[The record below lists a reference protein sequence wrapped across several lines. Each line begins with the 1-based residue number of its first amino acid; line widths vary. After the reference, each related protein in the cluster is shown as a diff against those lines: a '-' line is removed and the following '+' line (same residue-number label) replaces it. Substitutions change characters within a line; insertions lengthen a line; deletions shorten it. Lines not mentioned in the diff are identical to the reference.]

1 MVSEEIRVLVVDD
14 SAVIR
19 SLISDNIAATP
30 GMKVVGT
37 AEDGQKAL
45 EILDTVR
52 PDVIT
57 LDVQMPRMDG
67 LATLD
72 AILARRSIPV
82 IMVSSLTRLGAETAL
97 DALDRGAVDYL
108 AKPDYGEK
116 TRTAL
121 RDELPRKIRM
131 AAGCDVQRI
140 VAIRREHRKRIAQR
154 IAQRGTAPVNGKAGA
169 GPDLAEDRSQKSQ
182 RSLPP
187 ELAETCVAIGI
198 STGGPPALA
207 QLFAAI
213 RPPLPPI
220 VVVQHM
226 PPSFTKPL
234 AWRLDSLSELSINE
248 AAAGDVL
255 MPNQV
260 LIAPGG
266 KHLQVRRSG
275 GTVKAVIKDG
285 PVVSGHKPSVDVL
298 MKSVVE
304 AFGSGCLG
312 VIMTGMGHD
321 GADGCRIIRAAGGI
335 VIGQDEATSDVYG
348 MNKVAFLEGSVD
360 RQFALNEAA
369 TVIAH
374 HVRRLR
380 SCSASLTKCQRDL
393 PFVTSYHQ
401 QQRITP

>member
-1 MVSEEIRVLVVDD
+1 MASEEIRVLVVDD

-19 SLISDNIAATP
+19 TLIADNITATP

-45 EILDTVR
+45 EMLDAAR

-82 IMVSSLTRLGAETAL
+82 IMVSSLTKLGAEIAL

-140 VAIRREHRKRIAQR
+140 VEIRRGQKQRLAERLAQR
-154 IAQRGTAPVNGKAGA
+154 AADAAGSKPAA
-169 GPDLAEDRSQKSQ
+169 GRSPTGQTPPGNKSDRSKQIP
-182 RSLPP
+182 LPP
-187 ELAETCVAIGI
+187 ELAGTCVAIGI

-213 RPPLPPI
+213 RPPMPPI

-234 AWRLDSLSELSINE
+234 AWRLDSLSELTIDE

-266 KHLQVRRSG
+266 KHLKVRRDPASG
-275 GTVKAVIKDG
+275 KIPCSECRVPGGAVRAVIMDG
-285 PVVSGHKPSVDVL
+285 PVVSGHKPSVDVM

-312 VIMTGMGHD
+312 VIMTGMGRD
-321 GADGCRIIRAAGGI
+321 GADGCRLIRAAGGI

-360 RQFALNEAA
+360 RQFPLNEAA
-369 TVIAH
+369 VVIAH

-380 SCSASLTKCQRDL
+380 VAAA
-393 PFVTSYHQ
+393 V
-401 QQRITP
+401 